1 MNAKTPRLH
10 RETPL
15 TSTCVL
21 LLLWVFVSGCGSHTQ
36 MGCVQTGINV
46 IPNPASADHNA
57 AAPGNSVHFLAAA
70 TFTGCAPPPPV
81 DTNVTWSVGD
91 TTNVSISN
99 VQGPN
104 FGTATCKGPTA
115 GATTVTATGPLPDGT
130 MATSTASLACQ

>member
-1 MNAKTPRLH
+1 
-10 RETPL
+10 
-15 TSTCVL
+15 
-21 LLLWVFVSGCGSHTQ
+21 
-36 MGCVQTGINV
+36 MGCVQIGITV

-81 DTNVTWSVGD
+81 DTNVIWSVGD

-104 FGTATCKGPTA
+104 FGTATCKGATT
-115 GATTVTATGPLPDGT
+115 GSTTVTATGPLPDGT
-130 MATSTASLACQ
+130 MATSTASLTCQ

>member
-1 MNAKTPRLH
+1 MNARTPRLH
-10 RETPL
+10 RETPV
-15 TSTCVL
+15 TASCAL
-21 LLLWVFVSGCGSHTQ
+21 LFCLFVSGCGSHTP
-36 MGCVQTGINV
+36 MGCVQTGITV

-70 TFTGCAPPPPV
+70 TFTGCASPPPV

-104 FGTATCKGPTA
+104 FGTATCKGATA

-130 MATSTASLACQ
+130 MATSNASLSCQ